1 MPERGSA
8 DAGGGVSLP
17 FPRAVG
23 EELELRLL
31 EEADAEELFALVDA
45 NRAYLREWLPWLDH
59 NTEAGH
65 TLAFIRATQKQHAER
80 NGFTCGI
87 RQRGRL
93 VGVVG
98 LHAIDWPNRKTSL
111 GYWVAEPHQGR
122 GIITRACAALLPYV
136 FDELGLNCVEIGCA
150 VANARSNAIPDRLGF
165 TREGVLRQREWLYDH
180 FVDHVV
186 YSLLAAEWRQRG

>member
-1 MPERGSA
+1 LTS
-8 DAGGGVSLP
+8 P
-17 FPRAVG
+17 FPMAAG
-23 EELELRLL
+23 PDLELRPL

-45 NRAYLREWLPWLDH
+45 NRGYLREWLPWLDQ
-59 NTEAGH
+59 NTEIEH
-65 TLAFIRATQKQHAER
+65 TRAFIRATRKHHADR

-87 RQRGRL
+87 RRRGAL

-122 GIITRACAALLPYV
+122 GIMTRACAALLPYV

-150 VANARSNAIPDRLGF
+150 VGNARSNAIPGRLGF

-186 YSLLAAEWRQRG
+186 YSLLASEWRQRR

>member
-1 MPERGSA
+1 MTPAFPLSA
-8 DAGGGVSLP
+8 GD
-17 FPRAVG
+17 
-23 EELELRLL
+23 ELQLHLL
-31 EEADAEELFALVDA
+31 EEGDADELFALVDA
-45 NRAYLREWLPWLDH
+45 NRAYLREWLPWLDQ
-59 NTEAGH
+59 NTEVEH
-65 TLAFIRATQKQHAER
+65 TRAFIRATRKQHADR

-87 RQRGRL
+87 RWRGAL

-98 LHAIDWPNRKTSL
+98 VHAIDWPNRKTSL

-122 GIITRACAALLPYV
+122 GIITRACAALLPYL

-165 TREGVLRQREWLYDH
+165 AREGVLRQREWLYDH

-186 YSLLAAEWRQRG
+186 YSLLASEWRQRR